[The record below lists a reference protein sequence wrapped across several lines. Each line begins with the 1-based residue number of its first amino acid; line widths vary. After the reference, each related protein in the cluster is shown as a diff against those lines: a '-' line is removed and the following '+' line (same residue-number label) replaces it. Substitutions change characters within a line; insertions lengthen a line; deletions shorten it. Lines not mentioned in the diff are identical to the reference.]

1 MAHCGEVEPVKL
13 YMSSNTDND
22 YVEILLGYSE
32 LKKLINSLV
41 KFGDEINVF
50 KMKNNGNVPLGF
62 THLHL
67 KDCGLI
73 SEKCKSDI
81 VFYVNL
87 DE

>member
-1 MAHCGEVEPVKL
+1 MDGEVEPVKI
-13 YMSSNTDND
+13 YMSNNTDND
-22 YVEILLGYSE
+22 NVEILLDYSE
-32 LKKLINSLV
+32 LKKLIDSLV
-41 KFGDEINVF
+41 KFRDEINVF
-50 KMKNNGNVPLGF
+50 KMKNNDNGPLGF

>member
-1 MAHCGEVEPVKL
+1 MKL
-13 YMSSNTDND
+13 YMSNNTDNNHI
-22 YVEILLGYSE
+22 EILLDYSE

-50 KMKNNGNVPLGF
+50 KMKNNGNEPLGF

>member
-13 YMSSNTDND
+13 YMSNNTDNNHI
-22 YVEILLGYSE
+22 EILLDYSE

-41 KFGDEINVF
+41 KFGDEINMF
-50 KMKNNGNVPLGF
+50 KMKNNGNEPLGF
-62 THLHL
+62 THLNL

>member
-1 MAHCGEVEPVKL
+1 MDGEVEPVKI
-13 YMSSNTDND
+13 YMSNNTDND
-22 YVEILLGYSE
+22 NVEILLDYSE
-32 LKKLINSLV
+32 LKKLIDSLV

-50 KMKNNGNVPLGF
+50 KMKNNDNGPLGC

>member
-13 YMSSNTDND
+13 YMSNNTGNNH
-22 YVEILLGYSE
+22 VEILLDYSE
-32 LKKLINSLV
+32 LKKLIDSLV

-50 KMKNNGNVPLGF
+50 KMKNNDNGPLGF

>member
-1 MAHCGEVEPVKL
+1 MDGEVEPVKI
-13 YMSSNTDND
+13 YMSNNTDND
-22 YVEILLGYSE
+22 NVEILLDYSE
-32 LKKLINSLV
+32 LKKLIDSLV

-50 KMKNNGNVPLGF
+50 KMKNNDNGPLGF

-81 VFYVNL
+81 VFYVKL

>member
-1 MAHCGEVEPVKL
+1 MDGEVEPVKI
-13 YMSSNTDND
+13 YMSNNTDND
-22 YVEILLGYSE
+22 NVEILLDYSE
-32 LKKLINSLV
+32 LKKLIDSLV

-50 KMKNNGNVPLGF
+50 KMKNTDNGPLGF

>member
-1 MAHCGEVEPVKL
+1 MDGEVEPVKI
-13 YMSSNTDND
+13 YMSNNTDND
-22 YVEILLGYSE
+22 NVEILLDYSE
-32 LKKLINSLV
+32 LKKLIDSLV

-50 KMKNNGNVPLGF
+50 KMKNNDNGPLGF

-87 DE
+87 YE

>member
-1 MAHCGEVEPVKL
+1 MKI
-13 YMSSNTDND
+13 YMSNNTDND
-22 YVEILLGYSE
+22 NVEILLDYSE
-32 LKKLINSLV
+32 LKKLIDSLV

-50 KMKNNGNVPLGF
+50 KMKNNDNGSLGF

>member
-1 MAHCGEVEPVKL
+1 MDGEVEPVKI
-13 YMSSNTDND
+13 YMSNNTDND
-22 YVEILLGYSE
+22 NVEILLDYSE
-32 LKKLINSLV
+32 LKKLIDSLV

-50 KMKNNGNVPLGF
+50 KMKNNDNGPLGF

-81 VFYVNL
+81 VFYVNI

>member
-1 MAHCGEVEPVKL
+1 MDGEVEPVKI
-13 YMSSNTDND
+13 YMSNNTDND
-22 YVEILLGYSE
+22 NVEILLDYSE
-32 LKKLINSLV
+32 LKKLIDSLV

-50 KMKNNGNVPLGF
+50 KMKNNDNGPLGF

-73 SEKCKSDI
+73 IEKCKSDI

>member
-1 MAHCGEVEPVKL
+1 MDGEVEPVKI
-13 YMSSNTDND
+13 YMSNNTDND
-22 YVEILLGYSE
+22 NVEILLDYSE
-32 LKKLINSLV
+32 LKKLIDSLV
-41 KFGDEINVF
+41 KFGDEINVL
-50 KMKNNGNVPLGF
+50 KMKNNDNGPLGF

>member
-1 MAHCGEVEPVKL
+1 MAHCGEVEPVKI
-13 YMSSNTDND
+13 YMSNNTDND
-22 YVEILLGYSE
+22 NVEILLDYSE
-32 LKKLINSLV
+32 LKKLIDSLV

-50 KMKNNGNVPLGF
+50 KMKNNDNGPLGF

>member
-13 YMSSNTDND
+13 YMSNNTGNNH
-22 YVEILLGYSE
+22 VEILLDYSE
-32 LKKLINSLV
+32 LKKLIHSLV

-50 KMKNNGNVPLGF
+50 KIKNNDNGPLGF

>member
-1 MAHCGEVEPVKL
+1 MDGEVEPVKI
-13 YMSSNTDND
+13 YMSNNTDND
-22 YVEILLGYSE
+22 NVEILLDYSE
-32 LKKLINSLV
+32 LKKLIDSLV

-50 KMKNNGNVPLGF
+50 KMKNNDNGPLGF

>member
-1 MAHCGEVEPVKL
+1 MAHCGEVEPVKI
-13 YMSSNTDND
+13 YMSNNTDND
-22 YVEILLGYSE
+22 YVEILLDYSE
-32 LKKLINSLV
+32 LKKLIDSLV

-50 KMKNNGNVPLGF
+50 KMKNNDNGPLGF